1 MQAFLLRVV
10 PMKLALLDDYQN
22 LALSLADWES
32 LRKRGIEVTAFNEAF
47 ANEDEAAKALAPF
60 DIVCLMRERTP
71 FPGTLIAR
79 LPKLKFVTLTGLRS
93 PSLDS
98 AACTARRIPIST
110 TAGGNSTAST
120 AELAWGLVIASARDL
135 ARGERNL
142 RARRWHQD
150 LAGGMILE
158 GRRLGVL
165 GLGRLGARVAGYG
178 RAFGME
184 VVAWSQNLT
193 PERAEAAGAKHVG
206 FDELLATS
214 DVVSIHLV
222 LSPRTRGLLD
232 AKALARMK
240 PGAILVN
247 TSRGPIID
255 EAALIEALDRGPLG
269 HAGLDVF
276 DREPLPA
283 GHPFATRENVTLVPH
298 LGYVSTEI
306 YTVFYRETLEDVE
319 AWLDGKPVRVMNP
332 EALA

>member
-1 MQAFLLRVV
+1 MR
-10 PMKLALLDDYQN
+10 LALLDDYQK
-22 LALSLADWES
+22 LALSLADWDR

-47 ANEDEAAKALAPF
+47 ASEDDAAQKLAPF

-71 FPGTLIAR
+71 FPGTLIDR
-79 LPKLKFVTLTGLRS
+79 LPNLKFVTLTGMRS

-120 AELAWGLVIASARDL
+120 AELAWGLVISASRDL
-135 ARGERNL
+135 AKGERNL
-142 RARRWHQD
+142 RAGRWHQGV
-150 LAGGMILE
+150 AGGMILE
-158 GRRLGVL
+158 GKRLGVL
-165 GLGRLGARVAGYG
+165 GLGRLGSRVAGYG

-193 PERAEAAGAKHVG
+193 PERAAAGGAALVG

-222 LSPRTRGLLD
+222 LSPRTRGLIGTKEL
-232 AKALARMK
+232 AKMK

-247 TSRGPIID
+247 TSRGPIVD
-255 EAALIEALDRGPLG
+255 EAALLVALERGPLG

-276 DREPLPA
+276 EQEPLPA
-283 GHPFATRENVTLVPH
+283 GHPFAKHENVTLVPH

-306 YTVFYRETLEDVE
+306 YTAFYTETLEDVE
-319 AWLDGKPVRVMNP
+319 AWLDKKPIRVMNP